1 MQFLGCATE
10 TAVAGY
16 GINYIQGVF
25 RPHGFAFKKF
35 DAYLQLLSL
44 HKQIL
49 MRIMLGSQ
57 QIV

>member
-10 TAVAGY
+10 TAVAGDSV
-16 GINYIQGVF
+16 NHIQGVF

-35 DAYLQLLSL
+35 DVSWQLLSL
-44 HKQIL
+44 HKPMLNWI
-49 MRIMLGSQ
+49 MRVSQ